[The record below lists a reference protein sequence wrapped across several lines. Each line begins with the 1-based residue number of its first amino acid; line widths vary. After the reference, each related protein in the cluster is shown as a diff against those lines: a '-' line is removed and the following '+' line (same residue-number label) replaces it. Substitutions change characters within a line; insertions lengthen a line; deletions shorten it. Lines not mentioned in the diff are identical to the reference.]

1 MYMYMLFWFGGECG
15 VVQLED
21 CVGSWMGACSW
32 YLYHLMNDGVE
43 EREVRMIVGCTV

>member
-32 YLYHLMNDGVE
+32 YLYHLMNDGGV
-43 EREVRMIVGCTV
+43 EREVCMIVGCTV